1 VSRIGHITVAA
12 ILLAAAGW
20 AIVYWPSGFFE
31 NRARNAL
38 VARGTEI
45 LRQNKSNSAIVPLR
59 DLFGDDIDG
68 VCVVWNGP
76 VAEDEMQGRSP
87 AKFSPV
93 IAAIAKMQA
102 GEDIADGD
110 TRYWIIH
117 TAKGGAVL
125 RTYSLAIRAN
135 LDMLRTDEA
144 EDRCF
149 DRNVAAQLTLYSATV
164 GEDRTLIVKVP
175 AVPPA
180 TAQ

>member
-1 VSRIGHITVAA
+1 VSRIGRIIVALIA
-12 ILLAAAGW
+12 LAAVCW
-20 AIVYWPSGFFE
+20 AVVYWPSGFFE

-45 LRQNKSNSAIVPLR
+45 LRQDKGNSAIVPLQ
-59 DLFGDDIDG
+59 DLFGGDIDG
-68 VCVVWNGP
+68 ICIVWNGP

-87 AKFSPV
+87 AKFAPV

-102 GEDIADGD
+102 GEDVTDSD

-117 TAKGGAVL
+117 TVKGGAVL
-125 RTYSLAIRAN
+125 RTYSLATRSN
-135 LDMLRTDEA
+135 LDLLRTDEA
-144 EDRCF
+144 ENRCF